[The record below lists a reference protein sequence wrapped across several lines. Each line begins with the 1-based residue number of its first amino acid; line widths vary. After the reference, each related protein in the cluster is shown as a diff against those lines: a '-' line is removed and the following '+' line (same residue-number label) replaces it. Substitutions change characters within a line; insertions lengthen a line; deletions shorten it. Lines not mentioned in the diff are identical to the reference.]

1 MINKLALFVE
11 ENYDKFSH
19 LDESEVQEL
28 NPAYLDDELV
38 NIVKTK
44 HNMYKPFLHNGI
56 AVYYCDGLV
65 CVENMDADEEE

>member
-1 MINKLALFVE
+1 MTNKLALFVE

-28 NPAYLDDELV
+28 NPAYLDDAMVSEL
-38 NIVKTK
+38 KAK
-44 HNMYKPFLHNGI
+44 HDCFKPFLHNGI
-56 AVYYCDGLV
+56 AVYYHDDLV